1 MQEVEEDLIVPVK
14 HFKCGE
20 KNNITKSLPNEQ
32 EDDDYEENLDL
43 DAPFIEDTPK
53 QQGEET
59 EAHEKEEADAVAEA
73 HTTSDQTSND
83 VPRSKTDSE
92 TQLLDGTVASDLEE
106 VNLDDDETKAENHP
120 EQQPDED
127 DEVQSN
133 ASEDLLADVS
143 PDTLEADDSEVA
155 DDNNDSSKIVEP
167 EKQSTTVEEEYEEEY
182 EGATQLFD
190 SEDKNEDGILDH
202 QVSNND
208 FSFTFSMY
216 VM

>member
-73 HTTSDQTSND
+73 PTTSDQTSND

-190 SEDKNEDGILDH
+190 SEDKNED
-202 QVSNND
+202 
-208 FSFTFSMY
+208 
-216 VM
+216 